1 MDNVTLKIRNILE
14 ICSILGYE
22 LISNILYN
30 RPLITYLNLDDLT
43 ILMRMKELRMT
54 MVRWGMSSIRRSFDL
69 NERMTVPI
77 VRNVRMEFE
86 LRFEKEDIFQVPSI
100 ISSPMPCTVSY
111 SRISRYSGRRLE

>member
-22 LISNILYN
+22 LIGNILYN

-86 LRFEKEDIFQVPSI
+86 LRKKTFSKFP
-100 ISSPMPCTVSY
+100 
-111 SRISRYSGRRLE
+111 L

>member
-86 LRFEKEDIFQVPSI
+86 LKKKTFSKFP
-100 ISSPMPCTVSY
+100 
-111 SRISRYSGRRLE
+111 L

>member
-1 MDNVTLKIRNILE
+1 MNLDNVPLKIRNILE

-86 LRFEKEDIFQVPSI
+86 LRKKTFSKFP
-100 ISSPMPCTVSY
+100 
-111 SRISRYSGRRLE
+111 L